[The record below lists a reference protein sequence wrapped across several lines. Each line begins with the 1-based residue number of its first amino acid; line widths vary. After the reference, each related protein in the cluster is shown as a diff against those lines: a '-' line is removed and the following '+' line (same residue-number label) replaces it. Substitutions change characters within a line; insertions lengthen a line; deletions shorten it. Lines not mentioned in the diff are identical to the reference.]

1 VHLRAQLQQ
10 ICHPERSEAPAER
23 SRELALSEVEGD
35 LTFLN
40 RDSSKHLLLDIRAAL
55 MVAPTVDSIRHFVE
69 PFPSEA
75 FMPKY
80 VIEREVP
87 GAGKMTPDQLTAIS
101 QTSCGV
107 LRKLG
112 SEIQWVNSYVTDDK
126 IYCVYI
132 APNEEIIREHARQGG
147 FPANRVSQVRSSID
161 PTTAEG

>member
-1 VHLRAQLQQ
+1 
-10 ICHPERSEAPAER
+10 
-23 SRELALSEVEGD
+23 
-35 LTFLN
+35 
-40 RDSSKHLLLDIRAAL
+40 
-55 MVAPTVDSIRHFVE
+55 
-69 PFPSEA
+69 
-75 FMPKY
+75 MPKY

-132 APNEEIIREHARQGG
+132 APNEEMIREHARQGG

>member
-1 VHLRAQLQQ
+1 
-10 ICHPERSEAPAER
+10 
-23 SRELALSEVEGD
+23 
-35 LTFLN
+35 
-40 RDSSKHLLLDIRAAL
+40 
-55 MVAPTVDSIRHFVE
+55 
-69 PFPSEA
+69 
-75 FMPKY
+75 MPKY
-80 VIEREVP
+80 VIERELP

-132 APNEEIIREHARQGG
+132 APNEEMIREHARQGG